1 MPPDVADTAAQ
12 TFVTAKFR
20 DAAALVREHEIP
32 HRPAKSGFSGSRF
45 SGA

>member
-1 MPPDVADTAAQ
+1 MLVYVAETAAQ
-12 TFVTAKFR
+12 TFVTGRFR
-20 DAAALVREHEIP
+20 DAAALMGEHEIP